1 MTAHRIL
8 VVDSPARELWA
19 LAARLQAE
27 KLAVVEVTSAAAA
40 RDVVAGG
47 AGAVVVHHHADEAA
61 ALVELARSR
70 LPDADVIVVLDDS
83 RSAVEWAAA
92 VAPDAIVWTS
102 ALADGAARIIRR
114 LRRRAASVTV
124 PASVGGARLQP
135 DDLVGDSDAIARVRT
150 LAARLADVDVPAVIV
165 GEPGTGRATTAR
177 IVHDSGG
184 RADRP
189 FVRVDCGR
197 ATTTDLTAEL
207 FGAGRQP
214 GIVEAADGGTLLL
227 ERVDRLPLTAQ
238 LLLLRLI
245 EDGTFRPRGAFA
257 DRTANVRAL
266 TTTTRRLESDV
277 EAGRFRRDLYCRLS
291 VVTIDVPPLRA
302 RGDDVVKLARHF
314 ARRGAELTGI
324 ELDDEVEALLRR
336 YHWPGNVRELDL
348 VVARARLLAPDALRL
363 GPAAFPGLATPRA
376 VDQGLLVLP
385 DDGIDL
391 ARLERQL
398 VEQALE
404 RTGGN
409 QTHAAQLLGLRRDQI
424 RYRMLK
430 YGLQQ

>member
-1 MTAHRIL
+1 
-8 VVDSPARELWA
+8 
-19 LAARLQAE
+19 
-27 KLAVVEVTSAAAA
+27 
-40 RDVVAGG
+40 
-47 AGAVVVHHHADEAA
+47 
-61 ALVELARSR
+61 
-70 LPDADVIVVLDDS
+70 
-83 RSAVEWAAA
+83 
-92 VAPDAIVWTS
+92 
-102 ALADGAARIIRR
+102 
-114 LRRRAASVTV
+114 
-124 PASVGGARLQP
+124 
-135 DDLVGDSDAIARVRT
+135 
-150 LAARLADVDVPAVIV
+150 VIV

-214 GIVEAADGGTLLL
+214 GIVKAADGGTLLL

-324 ELDDEVEALLRR
+324 ELDDEVDALLRR

-363 GPAAFPGLATPRA
+363 GPAAFPGLATPPA
-376 VDQGLLVLP
+376 VDQDCSCCPTTGSIWP
-385 DDGIDL
+385 GSSGSSWRRRSSAPGGTRRTRRSCWACGATRSATACSSTACSSDRAWPH
-391 ARLERQL
+391 AR
-398 VEQALE
+398 
-404 RTGGN
+404 RTTAGVIGRSAG
-409 QTHAAQLLGLRRDQI
+409 TGS
-424 RYRMLK
+424 
-430 YGLQQ
+430 